1 MEILYN
7 FAQKE
12 MKTEDRKNI
21 LEDLIH
27 LASLTE
33 NLYLQREL
41 EKIQELIKTNPND
54 FELGSIL
61 RKIL

>member
-1 MEILYN
+1 
-7 FAQKE
+7 

-27 LASLTE
+27 LASLTD

-41 EKIQELIKTNPND
+41 EKIQELIKETTND

>member
-1 MEILYN
+1 ME
-7 FAQKE
+7 E
-12 MKTEDRKNI
+12 RKNI

-27 LASLTE
+27 LTSLSD

-41 EKIQELIKTNPND
+41 EKIQQIIKDTPND
-54 FELGSIL
+54 SHLGAKL

>member
-1 MEILYN
+1 
-7 FAQKE
+7 

-21 LEDLIH
+21 LEDLAH

-33 NLYLQREL
+33 NIYLQREL
-41 EKIQELIKTNPND
+41 EKIQEIIKENPND

>member
-1 MEILYN
+1 MEN
-7 FAQKE
+7 
-12 MKTEDRKNI
+12 RKNI

-27 LASLTE
+27 LISLTD

-41 EKIQELIKTNPND
+41 EKIQEIIKDTPNNY
-54 FELGSIL
+54 ELGEII

>member
-1 MEILYN
+1 
-7 FAQKE
+7 

-21 LEDLIH
+21 LEDLAH

-41 EKIQELIKTNPND
+41 EKIQELINITPND
-54 FELGSIL
+54 FQLGSIL

>member
-1 MEILYN
+1 
-7 FAQKE
+7 

-27 LASLTE
+27 LASLTD
-33 NLYLQREL
+33 NFYLQREL
-41 EKIQELIKTNPND
+41 EKIQEIIKATPND

>member
-1 MEILYN
+1 
-7 FAQKE
+7 

-41 EKIQELIKTNPND
+41 EKIQELINITPNYYV
-54 FELGSIL
+54 LGETLKRIL
-61 RKIL
+61 